1 MRLVPRHS
9 DFDWLNRGV
18 QSHMRGWIGFLIP
31 PPKGEGGIGGLRP
44 PFLAPR
50 TPTRS
55 VGSASVARRVGW
67 GFLLIARHSK
77 LDPPPGLAALGHPPR
92 YAGRDWRSKA
102 NGHRSSDMARLG
114 RPCNPAGVGRAPRER
129 AAAPC

>member
-1 MRLVPRHS
+1 MRS
-9 DFDWLNRGV
+9 WLGL
-18 QSHMRGWIGFLIP
+18 LIP

-77 LDPPPGLAALGHPPR
+77 LGPPTRPRCARPPSPLRGEGLESVAPAQLNLSR
-92 YAGRDWRSKA
+92 MKQAQTVKITVSK
-102 NGHRSSDMARLG
+102 LY
-114 RPCNPAGVGRAPRER
+114 CNVLMTAS
-129 AAAPC
+129 